1 MTIVPAKTG
10 ALTSMRKACSGV
22 SCLVWAV
29 LLVSLAL
36 TWGCSGVVSGK
47 SQTTA
52 LPQTFGISGTIS
64 PAPGGSG
71 ATVTLIGAASATTT
85 ADGAGN
91 YSFSG
96 LANGVYTIAPSHA
109 GYTFTPGT
117 QSATVN
123 GANVVGINFTATSQ
137 GQTFSVSGTISPAAG
152 GSGAT
157 VTLSG
162 VASATTTANS
172 SGNYTFTGLANGLY
186 AVTPSHTG
194 YAFSP
199 GTQSVTV
206 NGANVTGINFTA
218 TAQQTFSISGTI
230 SPTTGGAGATVTL
243 SGAAAAM
250 TTSNGAGAYSFAGLA
265 NGSYTVTPT
274 SQGFGYTPTSQNVTV
289 SAANITGVNF
299 TATQQAT
306 HTVALTWT
314 ASPSTTVT
322 GYNVYRSTS
331 SGSLYARVNGSPVA
345 GLAYTDLTVQNG
357 VTYYFV
363 TTSVDANGVESIFSN
378 QASAV
383 IP

>member
-1 MTIVPAKTG
+1 MTIVPAKAG
-10 ALTSMRKACSGV
+10 ALTSISKARSGV
-22 SCLVWAV
+22 SGLASTVLFV
-29 LLVSLAL
+29 LLTL

-52 LPQTFGISGTIS
+52 APQTFSISGAIS
-64 PAPGGSG
+64 PAVGG
-71 ATVTLIGAASATTT
+71 
-85 ADGAGN
+85 N
-91 YSFSG
+91 
-96 LANGVYTIAPSHA
+96 
-109 GYTFTPGT
+109 
-117 QSATVN
+117 
-123 GANVVGINFTATSQ
+123 
-137 GQTFSVSGTISPAAG
+137 
-152 GSGAT
+152 GAT

-186 AVTPSHTG
+186 AVTPSHAG
-194 YAFSP
+194 YAFAP

-230 SPTTGGAGATVTL
+230 SPLTGGAGATVTL

-299 TATQQAT
+299 TATPQAT

-314 ASPSTTVT
+314 ASASTTVT
-322 GYNVYRSTS
+322 GYNVYRSPV
-331 SGSLYARVNGSPVA
+331 SGIGLVYAKMNTTPIQ
-345 GLAYTDLTVQNG
+345 GLAYTDLTVQNS
-357 VTYYFV
+357 VTYSYV
-363 TTSVDANGVESIFSN
+363 ATAVDASGNESIFSSPV
-378 QASAV
+378 SAV